1 MFLMYVFASLPFVYV
16 FSFIPKS
23 AVMGFTNFFILNV
36 ILCVI
41 DAVLASFPV
50 FSSQDAK
57 TSGPTQTY
65 TVINIIRSIVAFFL
79 PTVNLKHA
87 LANILLHD
95 NTQCIRTS
103 NAILGTSF
111 SINEAWMSTNKPGVG
126 TEFIFFC
133 VQTLFWFVILIII
146 ESRLR
151 IEQAWRRCCRSKDS
165 ESTDQ
170 WDDSV

>member
-1 MFLMYVFASLPFVYV
+1 MYVFASLPFVYV

-50 FSSQDAK
+50 FSNRSAQ
-57 TSGPTQTY
+57 TSGPSQTY
-65 TVINIIRSIVAFFL
+65 TGVNNIRSIFALVL

-95 NTQCIRTS
+95 NPQCILTS
-103 NAILGTSF
+103 NSMLGTSF
-111 SINEAWMSTNKPGVG
+111 STNEAWMSTNKPGVG

-133 VQTLFWFVILIII
+133 VQTLFWFLVLIII

-151 IEQAWRRCCRSKDS
+151 IKQAWRRCCGIKDS
-165 ESTDQ
+165 QSTGQ